1 MRVVTSAQMKQ
12 IEHNS
17 LRYDLTFQRLM
28 ENAGSAA
35 AAFLRRTF
43 KLKDRN
49 CIVFCSKGN
58 NGGDGLVVARKLTEN
73 DVNVVVTLLDG
84 KPTSPEAQ
92 EMYRLLEAMEV
103 PILPFEQ
110 AADKLASWLTQT
122 DLVVDAICGTGFKGE
137 LREHHRRACDLIN
150 QSTCAIVSLDIPT
163 GVECDTGRV
172 AQGAIKADFTLAF
185 DSLKP
190 AHVLPGSK
198 EQCGAVEVLDIGIP
212 DEAREGIV
220 YGNYDQQEEEAS
232 TSGEQEP
239 TLSFIQVEET
249 PPPPA
254 VKRDTMT
261 LAKAFELIPPR
272 PEDSHKGTFG
282 KLVNVAGSTRYRGAA
297 ILSTLGALRCGVGLV
312 TLCSTEAVCAAVS
325 AHAPEAIL
333 LPLAQNDIGTLDGTL
348 PLTALTECLEAANA
362 VVFGCGLGN
371 NLHTARLLEHVLK
384 NTTCP
389 VVLDADG
396 INAVAGNIHVL
407 KEAKAPLLLTPHPG
421 EMARLAGCDI
431 PQVEADREGMAL
443 GFAQRHNVTVV
454 LKGHRTLIASP
465 DGTLTV
471 NETGNSGLAKG
482 GSGDLLAGMIG
493 SLLAQ
498 GLAPHQAAAVG
509 VFLHGMAADRTA
521 KRLSRTAML
530 PSDVLEDLAGIFL
543 EQGR

>member
-12 IEHNS
+12 IEENS

-43 KLKDRN
+43 KIQDRN
-49 CIVFCSKGN
+49 CIIFCAKGN

-84 KPTSPEAQ
+84 LPTSPEAM
-92 EMYRLLEAMEV
+92 EMYRLLDAMGV
-103 PILPFEQ
+103 PILGFEQ

-122 DLVVDAICGTGFKGE
+122 DLVVDAICGTGFQGE

-150 QSTCAIVSLDIPT
+150 QSACAVVSLDIPT
-163 GVECDTGRV
+163 GVECDSGQIAR
-172 AQGAIKADFTLAF
+172 GAVKADFTLVF

-198 EQCGAVEVLDIGIP
+198 EQCGAIEVLDIGIP

-220 YGNYDQQEEEAS
+220 YANYDSQEEEPPPL
-232 TSGEQEP
+232 EQEP
-239 TLSFIQVEET
+239 SPSAISTVEMPPQAPVTRGKMTLSQ
-249 PPPPA
+249 
-254 VKRDTMT
+254 
-261 LAKAFELIPPR
+261 AFERIPPR
-272 PEDSHKGTFG
+272 REDSHKGTYG
-282 KLVNVAGSTRYRGAA
+282 KLVNVAGSARYRGAA
-297 ILSTLGALRCGVGLV
+297 ILSTLGALRCGTGLV
-312 TLCSTEAVCAAVS
+312 TLCSTEPVCAAVS

-348 PLTALTECLEAANA
+348 PLSPLTQCLEEADA

-431 PQVEADREGMAL
+431 AQVEANREEMAL
-443 GFAQRHNVTVV
+443 DFARQHHVTVV
-454 LKGHRTLIASP
+454 LKGPRTLIASP
-465 DGTLTV
+465 DGALTV

-493 SLLAQ
+493 ALLAQ
-498 GLAPHQAAAVG
+498 GMAPHYAAAVG

-530 PSDVLEDLAGIFL
+530 PRDVLEDLAGIFL